1 MNTILRTSVNNDG
14 STFKQN
20 NKKVSAPISAGRL
33 FSRKHDNK
41 KRQDLE
47 KLRKQ
52 KRYSRPANMAV
63 YGEKD
68 DLFEEMS

>member
-1 MNTILRTSVNNDG
+1 MESNIDG

-20 NKKVSAPISAGRL
+20 NKKISAPILARRL
-33 FSRKHDNK
+33 FSRKNMITK

-68 DLFEEMS
+68 DIFKEMS

>member
-1 MNTILRTSVNNDG
+1 MERNNDG

-20 NKKVSAPISAGRL
+20 NSKISAPILARRL
-33 FSRKHDNK
+33 YSRKNMITK

-68 DLFEEMS
+68 DIFEEMS